1 MKKEIITSILAIG
14 FTSALAIAAGTPVPY
29 IFQGGD
35 PASATQVNA
44 NFQELADRIENAS
57 SSNMYDYHAYVVTGS
72 NIKSKTYNTTGR
84 CGDIDVRNYS
94 QTDTAS
100 GTELTVTIKE
110 IDSSTGIACR
120 HNDFNYLNT
129 ATEFQRLGIVGYDP
143 INGTY
148 QSTMAYDDPIVLMTS
163 TMKLNS
169 SWADGVTTTV
179 TAPPSAPASGP
190 LFTQMYTLAG
200 VEDVTVPYNGG
211 TTYTG
216 CLKFHKLR
224 FGADVQEVAWYCPD
238 VGYVKSIITRGNSLA
253 NSTRELSDI
262 QY

>member
-14 FTSALAIAAGTPVPY
+14 FTSALAIAAGTPVPH

-44 NFQELADRIENAS
+44 NFQDLADRIESVS
-57 SSNMYDYHAYVVTGS
+57 SSNMYDYQSYVVTGS
-72 NIKSKTYNTTGR
+72 SIKSKTFNTTGR
-84 CGDIDVRNYS
+84 CGDIDTRTYS
-94 QTDTAS
+94 RADVAG

-120 HNDFNYLNT
+120 HTDFNYLDT
-129 ATEFQRLGIVGYDP
+129 GTEFQFLGSTGYDA
-143 INGTY
+143 ITGTY
-148 QSTMAYDDPIVLMTS
+148 VGESVNDDPAVSMTS

-169 SWADGVTTTV
+169 SWADGVTTTLI
-179 TAPPSAPASGP
+179 TPPSAPESGYP
-190 LFTQMYTLAG
+190 FVQMYTLAG

-238 VGYVKSIITRGNSLA
+238 VGYTKSIIARGSGN